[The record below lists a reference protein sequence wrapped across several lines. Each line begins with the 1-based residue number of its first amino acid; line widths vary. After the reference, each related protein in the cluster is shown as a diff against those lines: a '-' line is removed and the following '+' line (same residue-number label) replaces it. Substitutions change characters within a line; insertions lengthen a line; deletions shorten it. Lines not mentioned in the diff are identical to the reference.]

1 MKRSASR
8 VAGVLG
14 LLSLAVAPAAAQ
26 PKPAA
31 PAAPSQP
38 GATTATYQDWVLRCV
53 TSEDNARTC
62 EVAQNLQ
69 VQGQGMVASIAVG
82 RADPKGP
89 VSLVIQ
95 VPQGVWLPAGV
106 QMQVDDKAKP
116 IRLEYR
122 RCLQGCFAEATL
134 DAAALQLLRS
144 ATEPGSFTFENGAR
158 RAMTLPVSFKGFV
171 SALDAGLK
179 P

>member
-1 MKRSASR
+1 MKRSVVFA
-8 VAGVLG
+8 AGVLG
-14 LLSLAVAPAAAQ
+14 LLSLGAAPASAQ
-26 PKPAA
+26 QK

-38 GATTATYQDWVLRCV
+38 AATTATYQDWVLRCV
-53 TSEDNARTC
+53 APEEGARAC

-69 VQGQGMVASIAVG
+69 VQGQGVVASIAVG

-89 VSLVIQ
+89 VRLVIQ
-95 VPQGVWLPAGV
+95 VPPGVWLPAGV

-116 IRLEYR
+116 VALEFK

-134 DAAALQLLRS
+134 DAAALQMLRT
-144 ATEPGSFTFENGAR
+144 APGPGSFTFEDGAR
-158 RAMTLPVSFKGFV
+158 RAVTLPVSFKGFAP
-171 SALDAGLK
+171 ALDAGLK